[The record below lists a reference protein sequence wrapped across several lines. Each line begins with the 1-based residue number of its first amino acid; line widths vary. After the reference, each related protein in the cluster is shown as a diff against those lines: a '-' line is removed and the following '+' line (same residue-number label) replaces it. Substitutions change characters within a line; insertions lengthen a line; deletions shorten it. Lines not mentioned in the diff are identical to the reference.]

1 MWRGGDEMTTDFD
14 KTMDDLLRQH
24 GRRAMA
30 RPGVASSAAGEH
42 LDPDALNAFAEN
54 VLPPA
59 TRLRYVAHLAAC
71 DPCRKLATELALA
84 AGVAFQEEAA
94 AIKPPTVSE
103 AENSW
108 AAWFKAF
115 FSPAVLRFAV
125 PAMALLAVT
134 VGAFVAL
141 RPKQDAANEQ
151 LARSTESQAAKPDG
165 AAQAQA
171 TIDERA
177 ESLQTPAAAAP
188 LPAEAANPTPGI
200 PREPAPVGGKAAPAT
215 PPLPANEGVSPDTK
229 EERKTAPPAPPPVSE
244 TAPPTVELA
253 RRQPED
259 KPMATGSSPAPGGSF
274 GNAQSGPSRGAS
286 REGNVALDSAS
297 NTDSARERQPSPAP
311 RSPVASG
318 SRGPSKP
325 ATKDEAPKGRV
336 ADEERDADDANLA
349 KNAKKKAE
357 PASTRSVGGRTFV
370 RRGNAWVD
378 TACNGCS
385 TTTIKRGSDEYKRA
399 DAGLRSIADQLGG
412 EVVVIWQG
420 KAYRVQ

>member
-1 MWRGGDEMTTDFD
+1 MTTDFD

-24 GRRAMA
+24 GRRATA

-71 DPCRKLATELALA
+71 DPCRKLATELTLA

-134 VGAFVAL
+134 FGAFVAL
-141 RPKQDAANEQ
+141 RPTRDAASEQ
-151 LARSTESQAAKPDG
+151 LARSADPQTAKPDG
-165 AAQAQA
+165 AAQTQA
-171 TIDERA
+171 TLDERA
-177 ESLQTPAAAAP
+177 ESLQTPAAVAP
-188 LPAEAANPTPGI
+188 LPAEAAKPTPGI
-200 PREPAPVGGKAAPAT
+200 PREPAPAGGKTAAP

-229 EERKTAPPAPPPVSE
+229 EERKTAPPVSE

-259 KPMATGSSPAPGGSF
+259 KPMAISSSPAPGGSF
-274 GNAQSGPSRGAS
+274 GNAQSGPSRGAG

-297 NTDSARERQPSPAP
+297 NDDSARERQPSPAP

-318 SRGPSKP
+318 NRGPSKP
-325 ATKDEAPKGRV
+325 ATKDEAQKGRV
-336 ADEERDADDANLA
+336 ADEERDAADATLA